1 MRSAPLQKRNCH
13 NNWQSV
19 ISDSDEWTH
28 DNLFL
33 ILSQP
38 HTIMLFQIHE
48 NLFLMHSQP
57 TFLHIIIPSWQ
68 LTASMHQIGSL
79 ICNEHDKLAVKMTIL
94 FLICMHAGSLHM
106 DCLSLSRKLTSSK
119 LIGSS
124 HEERQKGKSNPHW
137 LLNWRYYWPGLVC
150 SNVLLKCITVVYP
163 RVYTG
168 IKICPNSPEFTG
180 EAPIF
185 AICWY

>member
-79 ICNEHDKLAVKMTIL
+79 ICNKLLNKHDKLITSQKMEFECYYSVNCNLYWSTI
-94 FLICMHAGSLHM
+94 CY
-106 DCLSLSRKLTSSK
+106 KLTVNSYTIIINLPIILYIFHLMGGWEGNMAGYCTSAHSYFG
-119 LIGSS
+119 LWT
-124 HEERQKGKSNPHW
+124 RQ
-137 LLNWRYYWPGLVC
+137 
-150 SNVLLKCITVVYP
+150 VLHSRDFSYELM
-163 RVYTG
+163 G
-168 IKICPNSPEFTG
+168 W
-180 EAPIF
+180 A
-185 AICWY
+185 

>member
-1 MRSAPLQKRNCH
+1 M
-13 NNWQSV
+13 
-19 ISDSDEWTH
+19 
-28 DNLFL
+28 
-33 ILSQP
+33 
-38 HTIMLFQIHE
+38 
-48 NLFLMHSQP
+48 QP

-94 FLICMHAGSLHM
+94 FLIYMHAGSLHM
-106 DCLSLSRKLTSSK
+106 DCLSLSQKL
-119 LIGSS
+119 
-124 HEERQKGKSNPHW
+124 
-137 LLNWRYYWPGLVC
+137 
-150 SNVLLKCITVVYP
+150 NVLLKCITVVHP

-185 AICWY
+185 AIC